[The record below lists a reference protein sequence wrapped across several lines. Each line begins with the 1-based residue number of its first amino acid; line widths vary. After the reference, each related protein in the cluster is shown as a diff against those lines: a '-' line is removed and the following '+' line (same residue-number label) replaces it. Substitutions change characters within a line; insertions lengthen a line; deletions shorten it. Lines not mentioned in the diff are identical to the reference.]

1 MDGLLLID
9 KPQGWSSFDVIRKL
23 RVTLG
28 ADHQAGNA
36 GKENTGQ
43 DGKPTHSSGARPP
56 KMGHAG
62 TLDPMA
68 TGLLIVL
75 VGRATKQ
82 QDQFMGLE
90 KTYQAEV
97 SMGATSTTDDAEG
110 TINPGQHQPARG
122 GRAPNPQPEE
132 KQVRSVLEQFRG
144 TIGQVPPQHSAV
156 KVEGRRAYALARDGA
171 EVELEPR
178 SVVVYEI
185 SAVAYQYPT
194 LRFMARVS
202 SGTYLRSLARDI
214 GQELGIGG
222 YLSSLRRVA
231 IGDYSV
237 EAAVSP
243 EADKSRISAAIR
255 STH

>member
-1 MDGLLLID
+1 
-9 KPQGWSSFDVIRKL
+9 
-23 RVTLG
+23 
-28 ADHQAGNA
+28 
-36 GKENTGQ
+36 
-43 DGKPTHSSGARPP
+43 
-56 KMGHAG
+56 MGHAG

-68 TGLLIVL
+68 TGLLMVL

-97 SMGATSTTDDAEG
+97 TLGATSTTDDAEG
-110 TINPGQHQPARG
+110 TIYPAQDQPANSESP
-122 GRAPNPQPEE
+122 PNPQPEE
-132 KQVRSVLEQFRG
+132 KQVRKLLEQFQG
-144 TIGQVPPQHSAV
+144 TIGQVPPQYSAI
-156 KVEGRRAYALARDGA
+156 KVDGQRAYALARDGA

-178 SVVVYEI
+178 SVVVHEM
-185 SAVAYQYPT
+185 SAVVYQYPT

-214 GQELGIGG
+214 GQELGTGG

-243 EADKSRISAAIR
+243 EAGKEQLSAAIR
-255 STH
+255 PTH

>member
-1 MDGLLLID
+1 
-9 KPQGWSSFDVIRKL
+9 S
-23 RVTLG
+23 
-28 ADHQAGNA
+28 NA
-36 GKENTGQ
+36 GKENAGQ
-43 DGKPTHSSGARPP
+43 DGEQNSQSGARPS

-68 TGLLIVL
+68 TGLLMVL

-82 QDQFMGLE
+82 QEQFMGLE

-97 SMGATSTTDDAEG
+97 TLGATSSTDDAEG
-110 TINPGQHQPARG
+110 TIYPAGDQPAG
-122 GRAPNPQPEE
+122 GEPSSNPQPEE
-132 KQVRSVLEQFRG
+132 KQVQKLLEQFRG
-144 TIGQVPPQHSAV
+144 TTQQVPPQYSAI
-156 KVEGRRAYALARDGA
+156 KVEGQRAYALARNGA

-185 SAVAYQYPT
+185 SAVVYQYPA

-214 GQELGIGG
+214 GQSLGTGG

-243 EADKSRISAAIR
+243 ESDKAHISAAIR
-255 STH
+255 PTD